1 MPKSGFAWLAVF
13 LLGGMGSVGIV
24 RAQAPDSSLTL
35 ELLQRIEQL
44 EREVRHIRGELEVY
58 RHQVEL
64 LQRERSAPDHPA
76 PSTAPLA
83 NAPPSVAPTTEQRVE
98 TDQPVSIP
106 SSSTGDQPSVLQPAP
121 TAAAGTEQADFD
133 AALRRF
139 GEGRYPQAINDFRG
153 FLQTYP
159 ASPLASEAQYWLGE
173 SYYVVQDYDAA
184 RESFI
189 NLGLRYPNSE
199 RLPEALLKL
208 GYVYE
213 MQGDMGRAREVL
225 QKLLQVYPET
235 QAAGLAKQ
243 RLLLLR

>member
-13 LLGGMGSVGIV
+13 LLGGMGSVGVV
-24 RAQAPDSSLTL
+24 RAQAPDGSLTL
-35 ELLQRIEQL
+35 ELIQRIEQL

-58 RHQVEL
+58 RYQVEL

-76 PSTAPLA
+76 PSAAPLA
-83 NAPPSVAPTTEQRVE
+83 NDPPSVAPITEQRVE
-98 TDQPVSIP
+98 ADQPVSIP
-106 SSSTGDQPSVLQPAP
+106 SFSTDDQPSGLQPAP
-121 TAAAGTEQADFD
+121 TAAVGTEQANFD
-133 AALRRF
+133 AALREF
-139 GEGRYPQAINDFRG
+139 GEGRYPQAINNFRQ
-153 FLQTYP
+153 FLQMYP

-199 RLPEALLKL
+199 RLPDALLRL

-213 MQGDMGRAREVL
+213 MTGDINRAREVL
-225 QKLLQVYPET
+225 QKLLQVYPDT
-235 QAAGLAKQ
+235 QAAGLARQ

>member
-1 MPKSGFAWLAVF
+1 
-13 LLGGMGSVGIV
+13 
-24 RAQAPDSSLTL
+24 
-35 ELLQRIEQL
+35 
-44 EREVRHIRGELEVY
+44 
-58 RHQVEL
+58 
-64 LQRERSAPDHPA
+64 
-76 PSTAPLA
+76 
-83 NAPPSVAPTTEQRVE
+83 
-98 TDQPVSIP
+98 
-106 SSSTGDQPSVLQPAP
+106 
-121 TAAAGTEQADFD
+121 
-133 AALRRF
+133 LRRF